1 MDVYKTNGS
10 YEEYD
15 REKLIRGIHEAYKTA
30 GQECPEAVV
39 ISIVDNLYIYDKIAS
54 KEIRRQVEESL
65 MSINKKVALAYIE
78 KFDAGIDLRKKR
90 DFIRDYIKASNAAT
104 GSKFDSNANVTRKNI
119 VTLGQELYKEN
130 NIKQNR
136 YIMKD
141 KIKAMYG
148 KRLAEQ
154 YIDDLESHVLYK
166 HDESGTPGYP
176 YCVAITMYPFLE
188 SGLSELGGVSIAPTD
203 LKSFCG
209 EFINLVYSISSQ
221 FM

>member
-90 DFIRDYIKASNAAT
+90 RLHPRLYQGFQCRD
-104 GSKFDSNANVTRKNI
+104 
-119 VTLGQELYKEN
+119 
-130 NIKQNR
+130 
-136 YIMKD
+136 
-141 KIKAMYG
+141 
-148 KRLAEQ
+148 RLQ
-154 YIDDLESHVLYK
+154 VVPMPMSHART
-166 HDESGTPGYP
+166 S
-176 YCVAITMYPFLE
+176 
-188 SGLSELGGVSIAPTD
+188 
-203 LKSFCG
+203 
-209 EFINLVYSISSQ
+209 
-221 FM
+221 

>member
-78 KFDAGIDLRKKR
+78 NSTR
-90 DFIRDYIKASNAAT
+90 ASTSARSAT
-104 GSKFDSNANVTRKNI
+104 SSATI
-119 VTLGQELYKEN
+119 S
-130 NIKQNR
+130 
-136 YIMKD
+136 
-141 KIKAMYG
+141 
-148 KRLAEQ
+148 RLPMPRPAPSS
-154 YIDDLESHVLYK
+154 IPMPMSHART
-166 HDESGTPGYP
+166 S
-176 YCVAITMYPFLE
+176 
-188 SGLSELGGVSIAPTD
+188 
-203 LKSFCG
+203 
-209 EFINLVYSISSQ
+209 
-221 FM
+221 